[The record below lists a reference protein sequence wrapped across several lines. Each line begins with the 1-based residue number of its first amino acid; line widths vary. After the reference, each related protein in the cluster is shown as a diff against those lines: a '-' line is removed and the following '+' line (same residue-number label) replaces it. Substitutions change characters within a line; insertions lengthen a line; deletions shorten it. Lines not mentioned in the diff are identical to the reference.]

1 MQCCEKAV
9 LLKEVVSRARL
20 LQGLEAFSHPV
31 SHRKIASL
39 MITELFYS
47 DIDVLQPHYL
57 KDNKLI
63 AYSLGNFLFHPK
75 QMMGGNNPVR
85 FLTANN
91 N

>member
-1 MQCCEKAV
+1 MHYG
-9 LLKEVVSRARL
+9 EVVHLRPLPYQLHINKHLTSLGVQIIIGA
-20 LQGLEAFSHPV
+20 HP
-31 SHRKIASL
+31 H
-39 MITELFYS
+39 
-47 DIDVLQPHYL
+47 VLQPHYL

-85 FLTANN
+85 FSTANN